1 MTENILPASYVEAR
15 ITRTNKTIRCILH
28 CNERTILTRIRIQPN
43 TYINMAYSDA
53 LISALEKCPEFIRR
67 FNDKTPNLSATDLC
81 FFGCNPRAPAI
92 CLPSIYYAPA
102 LFRCLGLYGRM
113 IIAGDTYILHFQS
126 LAEWISDLNEQAAY
140 NDEPILTFERS
151 PK

>member
-1 MTENILPASYVEAR
+1 MTENILPASYIEAR

-28 CNERTILTRIRIQPN
+28 CNERTIQTCIRIRPN
-43 TYINMAYSDA
+43 TDINKAYSDA
-53 LISALEKCPEFIRR
+53 LISALEKCPEFIRL
-67 FNDKTPNLSATDLC
+67 FNAKAPDLSARDLSYFC
-81 FFGCNPRAPAI
+81 GDLFNPSI
-92 CLPSIYYAPA
+92 CLPSIYYAPP

-113 IIAGDTYILHFQS
+113 TIAGGTFILHFQS
-126 LAEWISDLNEQAAY
+126 LAEWISDLNIQAAY